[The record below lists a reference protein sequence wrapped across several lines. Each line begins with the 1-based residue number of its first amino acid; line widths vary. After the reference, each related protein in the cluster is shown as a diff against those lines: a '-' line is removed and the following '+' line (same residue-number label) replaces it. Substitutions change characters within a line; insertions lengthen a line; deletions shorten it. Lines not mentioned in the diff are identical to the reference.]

1 MSFPPLHFA
10 QRFCC
15 AVHAF
20 NDFNEWM
27 NEERKFFFLGLV
39 WLGCLSRSRRISIYF
54 HLGMEMSEGRE
65 TSGERRKMVNAYGFA
80 YVFGLGFEYFEL
92 KFQRNRYFI
101 KKSFNI
107 WSVRWTH
114 AIQMCVCD
122 VRVWD
127 AVKWS
132 SIFFI
137 CLSVLLVSILFPVE
151 LQWPHNPF
159 FSFA

>member
-65 TSGERRKMVNAYGFA
+65 TSDKRREMVNAYGFA

-107 WSVRWTH
+107 GVSGELTQFKC
-114 AIQMCVCD
+114 ACALCVC
-122 VRVWD
+122 D